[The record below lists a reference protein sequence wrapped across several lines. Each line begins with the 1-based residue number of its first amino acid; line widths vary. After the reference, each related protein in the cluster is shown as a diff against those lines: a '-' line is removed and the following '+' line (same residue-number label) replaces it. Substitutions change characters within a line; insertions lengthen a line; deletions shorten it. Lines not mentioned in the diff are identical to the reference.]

1 MSLLKMYDMNPDCVI
16 CQVMKMGVYFYVFM
30 NGKSVC
36 FICNKGIAI
45 QEEYNIAKHYSLKL
59 KVHKLCCSSEKI

>member
-1 MSLLKMYDMNPDCVI
+1 MSLLKMYEVNPDCVI
-16 CQVMKMGVYFYVFM
+16 CQVMKINVYFYVSM

-45 QEEYNIAKHYSLKL
+45 QKEDIAKHYNLKL